1 MDYLLGEKN
10 FAMLEELITQKIFKV
25 SGFSMDKKDP
35 FFQKN
40 LLLIATSVSREEIKL
55 VKSVDEKVLVKINNI
70 IIKECIWFLMDI
82 MNKEQEYS
90 SKLEDIEE
98 PEEQEETEIVK
109 VHREIEEPVI
119 KQLKPSFTS
128 EILAFDKETT
138 EANLKNVVSV
148 EFVSCYLDFSDYIV
162 TEYNN
167 CFCINNEEKSITPGN
182 YTPLELIEALK
193 EKTDLIFNIEKLT
206 DNVILT
212 QKPSE
217 KKSITGAIK
226 DQKQYNID
234 FGVKNSIS
242 NLLGFLPKT
251 YILKEKMLISENK
264 HCIRHKPEVKVNFTF
279 DELEMGIKLYTNV
292 DYNQTIHYSDS
303 KIIKSDPRDIKNV
316 NIKMD
321 YNTRGRPYCFN
332 FKFTYLC
339 ED

>member
-1 MDYLLGEKN
+1 
-10 FAMLEELITQKIFKV
+10 
-25 SGFSMDKKDP
+25 
-35 FFQKN
+35 
-40 LLLIATSVSREEIKL
+40 
-55 VKSVDEKVLVKINNI
+55 
-70 IIKECIWFLMDI
+70 MDI
-82 MNKEQEYS
+82 MNKDQEYS

-98 PEEQEETEIVK
+98 PEEEVIESEK
-109 VHREIEEPVI
+109 VPLEIEEPVV
-119 KQLKPSFTS
+119 KQLKPSFSS
-128 EILAFDKETT
+128 EILSFDRENT
-138 EANLKNVVSV
+138 EANLKNVVSI

-162 TEYNN
+162 TENNN

-182 YTPLELIEALK
+182 YTPLELIESLK
-193 EKTDLIFNIEKLT
+193 EKTDLIFNIDKLT

-217 KKSITGAIK
+217 KKSITGSIK
-226 DQKQYNID
+226 DQKRYNID

-279 DELEMGIKLYTNV
+279 DELEMGIKLHTNV
-292 DYNQTIHYSDS
+292 EYNQTIHYKDS
-303 KIIKSDPRDIKNV
+303 KIIKSETREIKNV

-339 ED
+339 EN